1 MKKKTMFKAFNA
13 LVRASAKEIRWNDG
27 SAYIP
32 ARKPLNG
39 KYMRHAMHVAR
50 VYQSNH
56 PSAGFFPIIW
66 TPDGQMCEAI
76 RESFIFCGTPKF
88 SNKHKYVLV
97 WKDDNKYFA
106 VCRADTAEQNR

>member
-13 LVRASAKEIRWNDG
+13 LVRASAKEIRWSDD
-27 SAYIP
+27 SMYIP

-56 PSAGFFPIIW
+56 SAGFVPIVW
-66 TPDGQMCEAI
+66 TPDGMECDTI
-76 RESFIFCGTPKF
+76 RGSFIFRSTPKF

-97 WKDDNKYFA
+97 WQDDNKYFA
-106 VCRADTAEQNR
+106 ICRADTAEQNR

>member
-1 MKKKTMFKAFNA
+1 MKKKTMFKALNA
-13 LVRASAKEIRWNDG
+13 LVRASAKEIHWNDG

-39 KYMRHAMHVAR
+39 KYMRHMMHVAR